1 MENQEIVRELLHE
14 FKDSDLTSLEME
26 TADLTLRLGRGG
38 AEFTSSDG
46 TTVPSEPVQSAAPE
60 ENPVKEAGTLEPSGG
75 PEMEIRKEDSFT
87 PEGNAWEE
95 IKAPLV
101 GTFYAAPSP
110 EDEPYV
116 REGQKVA
123 KGDTLCILEA
133 MKMMNELTAP
143 YDLMVR
149 NILGVNGEMAE
160 YDQVLFEVERC

>member
-26 TADLTLRLGRGG
+26 SADLTLRLGRGG
-38 AEFTSSDG
+38 
-46 TTVPSEPVQSAAPE
+46 V
-60 ENPVKEAGTLEPSGG
+60 EPSGKS
-75 PEMEIRKEDSFT
+75 EMEIRKEDSFT
-87 PEGNAWEE
+87 PEENTWEE

-116 REGQKVA
+116 QEGQKVA

-143 YDLMVR
+143 YDLVVR

>member
-14 FKDSDLTSLEME
+14 FKNSDLTALEME
-26 TADLTLRLGRGG
+26 TADLKLRLGRGNV
-38 AEFTSSDG
+38 EFPESSDEPLVARN
-46 TTVPSEPVQSAAPE
+46 VPAAEKLENP
-60 ENPVKEAGTLEPSGG
+60 ENPVKEAGTPEPAGK
-75 PEMEIRKEDSFT
+75 PEEVIHKENS
-87 PEGNAWEE
+87 WEE

-116 REGQKVA
+116 KEGQKVA

-143 YDLMVR
+143 YDLVVR

-160 YDQVLFEVERC
+160 YNQVLFEVEKC

>member
-38 AEFTSSDG
+38 AEFTASSG
-46 TTVPSEPVQSAAPE
+46 TSVRTESVQSAAPE
-60 ENPVKEAGTLEPSGG
+60 ETSVKEAGTPEPAGKA
-75 PEMEIRKEDSFT
+75 EEVVRKEDSFT
-87 PEGNAWEE
+87 AEENSWEE

-116 REGQKVA
+116 KEGQKVV
-123 KGDTLCILEA
+123 KGETMCILEA

-143 YDLMVR
+143 YDLVVR

-160 YDQVLFEVERC
+160 YGQVLFEVEKC